1 MKVLLKIG
9 IVLGLITANV
19 HVQAQEVK
27 DIKAKGILDKLSAKT
42 KTYTSMSA
50 DFEYTMKN
58 VAEDIEE
65 SQSGSLVTQ
74 GEKYNLEI
82 AGQKIISDGKTV
94 WTVLDEAEEVQ
105 INDVPDA
112 DEREDYISPTKI
124 LTLWEKGFKY
134 KYDKSMTLNG
144 VEVDV
149 INLFPEKAD
158 EQSFH
163 TIKIYVNKDK
173 MQVDQI
179 DIKGKDGT
187 DFVYTIRTFK
197 TNENIAENT
206 FMFSTAKN
214 PTYDVIDL
222 R

>member
-1 MKVLLKIG
+1 MKFLLKVG
-9 IVLGLITANV
+9 TVLSLLIAT
-19 HVQAQEVK
+19 VQVSGQDA
-27 DIKAKGILDKLSAKT
+27 KAKGILDKLSAKT

-58 VAEDIEE
+58 VEEDIEE
-65 SQSGSLVTQ
+65 SQTGSLLTQ
-74 GEKYNLEI
+74 GDKYHLEI
-82 AGQKIISDGKTV
+82 AGQKIICDGKTV

-105 INDVPDA
+105 VNDVPDP
-112 DEREDYISPTKI
+112 DETEDYISPTKI

-144 VEVDV
+144 AEVDV

-163 TIKIYVNKDK
+163 TIKIYVNRAK
-173 MQVDQI
+173 MVVDQI

-187 DFVYTIRTFK
+187 DFVYSIKSFK
-197 TNENIAENT
+197 TNEDIAADR
-206 FMFSTAKN
+206 FVFSTTNN

>member
-1 MKVLLKIG
+1 MKTLLKIG
-9 IVLGLITANV
+9 TVLSLIFAT
-19 HVQAQEVK
+19 VQMSAQ
-27 DIKAKGILDKLSAKT
+27 DAKAKGILDKLSAKT

-58 VAEDIEE
+58 EAEDIEE
-65 SQSGSLVTQ
+65 TQTGSLVTQ
-74 GEKYNLEI
+74 GEKYHLEI
-82 AGQKIISDGKTV
+82 AGQKIICDGKTV

-112 DEREDYISPTKI
+112 DETEDYISPTKI

-144 VEVDV
+144 VAVDV
-149 INLFPEKAD
+149 INLYPEEAD

-173 MQVDQI
+173 MIVDQI

-187 DFVYTIRTFK
+187 DFVYTIKSFK
-197 TNENIAENT
+197 TNENIAVNT
-206 FMFSTAKN
+206 FVFSTTNN
-214 PTYDVIDL
+214 PSYDVIDL

>member
-1 MKVLLKIG
+1 MKFLLKIG
-9 IVLGLITANV
+9 TVLSLVIATVNV
-19 HVQAQEVK
+19 SAQ
-27 DIKAKGILDKLSAKT
+27 DAKAKGILDKLSAKT

-50 DFEYTMKN
+50 TYEYTMKN

-74 GEKYNLEI
+74 GDKYHLEI
-82 AGQKIISDGKTV
+82 AGQKIICDGETV

-105 INDVPDA
+105 INGVPDA
-112 DEREDYISPTKI
+112 DETEDYISPTNI

-134 KYDKSMTLNG
+134 KFDKSITLNG
-144 VEVDV
+144 AAVDV
-149 INLFPEKAD
+149 INLYPEKAD

-163 TIKIYVNKDK
+163 TIKIYVNKAQ
-173 MQVDQI
+173 MEVDQI

-187 DFVYTIRTFK
+187 DFVYKIKTFK
-197 TNENIAENT
+197 TNENISADT
-206 FMFSTAKN
+206 FVFSTAKN

>member
-1 MKVLLKIG
+1 MKTLLKIG
-9 IVLGLITANV
+9 TVLSLVLATVNV
-19 HVQAQEVK
+19 GAQDV
-27 DIKAKGILDKLSAKT
+27 KAKGILDKLSAKT

-50 DFEYTMKN
+50 TFEYTMKN

-65 SQSGSLVTQ
+65 SQTGSLVTQ
-74 GEKYNLEI
+74 GDKYHLEI
-82 AGQKIISDGKTV
+82 AGQKIICDGKIV

-105 INDVPDA
+105 INDVPDP
-112 DEREDYISPTKI
+112 DETEDYISPTKI

-144 VEVDV
+144 ADVDV

-163 TIKIYVNKDK
+163 TIKIYVNKAQ
-173 MQVDQI
+173 MVVDQI

-187 DFVYTIRTFK
+187 DFVYIIKTFK
-197 TNENIAENT
+197 TNENIAADT
-206 FMFSTAKN
+206 FVFSTAKN
-214 PTYDVIDL
+214 PSYDVIDL